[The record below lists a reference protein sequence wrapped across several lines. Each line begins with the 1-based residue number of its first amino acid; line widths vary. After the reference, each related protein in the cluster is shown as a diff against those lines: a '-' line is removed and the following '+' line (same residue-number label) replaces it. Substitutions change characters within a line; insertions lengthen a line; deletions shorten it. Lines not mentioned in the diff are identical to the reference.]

1 MRHPNRPMAVPRAQD
16 ATDAECPP
24 PGSAGRA
31 YHGAAGPPDGN
42 ARGRTGG
49 RPVAPAWDPLLG
61 DAISAGGRAVS
72 EEQVLESLL
81 ADLAHPA

>member
-1 MRHPNRPMAVPRAQD
+1 MPAPGIDGTRA
-16 ATDAECPP
+16 P
-24 PGSAGRA
+24 
-31 YHGAAGPPDGN
+31 GAAGPPDGN